1 MAQSDSQLRTYTANN
16 ADASFGDLAARL
28 SEQASRLVRDEFA
41 LAQAQ
46 AEAKEKAKRLGV
58 GVGKFGMSG
67 VLAMFGG
74 MSATAAAVLGLANV
88 LPGWLAA
95 LAVAAVLFMVAGI
108 VALSGKRSVR
118 RAAPLV
124 PTEAVR
130 SAKADVAAVR
140 QAVKR

>member
-41 LAQAQ
+41 LAQA
-46 AEAKEKAKRLGV
+46 EAKEKAKRLGV
-58 GVGKFGMSG
+58 GIGKFGMSG

-118 RAAPLV
+118 RAAPPV